1 MASFE
6 NFPITDKQVHH
17 GKLLTV
23 LVCTLVVLGVTIAGL
38 FVYYKPERV
47 KVNIKSAAEIQ
58 AEISDKISQTGAP
71 VSQEVAAKV
80 KSSISTPGVVSTS
93 SREEIIKEL
102 SN

>member
-1 MASFE
+1 MAAFE

-23 LVCTLVVLGVTIAGL
+23 LVFTLIILGVTIGGL
-38 FVYYKPERV
+38 FVYYAPEKV
-47 KVNIKSAAEIQ
+47 KVNVKSAAEIQ
-58 AEISDKISQTGAP
+58 REISDKISQTGAP

-80 KSSISTPGVVSTS
+80 KTSISTPGTVSTS
-93 SREEIIKEL
+93 SREEIIKKL